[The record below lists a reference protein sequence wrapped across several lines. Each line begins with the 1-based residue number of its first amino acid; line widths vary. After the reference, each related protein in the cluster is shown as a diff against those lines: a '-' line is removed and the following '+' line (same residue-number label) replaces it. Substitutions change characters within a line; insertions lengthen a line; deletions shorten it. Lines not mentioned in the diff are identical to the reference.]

1 METIKNLKVNLES
14 KILSSKNVVIVPH
27 SRIDFDA
34 FASAVGISLIVEKLE
49 RKSMILIDDPIYNLD
64 SSVKGVIDDA
74 RKKFNIV
81 NRENC
86 LKEINSNDLVVLTD
100 VNKSNLICLSEQL
113 KEINKENIIVVDHHD
128 EGPTTVDAMYKYIN
142 TTVSSASEI
151 VVKLLN
157 LFKVKYCPE
166 IANYLLAGI
175 HLDTCRLTKNTTP
188 DTFKI
193 VARLMESGASSSVI
207 DDWFAEDFESDKKVL
222 ELVSKAI
229 ISKYSYAIVMADED
243 CEYTREEIAKVADR
257 LLKYGVDA
265 AFAIGYI
272 EKNLI
277 SISARSKDKVNVGE
291 IMKELDGGGNK
302 HSAATKLTDTNI
314 KEVGKRL
321 IKLIEP
327 PYIIK

>member
-1 METIKNLKVNLES
+1 METIKDLKVNLES

-27 SRIDFDA
+27 NRIDFDA

-49 RKSMILIDDPIYNLD
+49 RQSMILVDDPIYNLD

-81 NRENC
+81 N
-86 LKEINSNDLVVLTD
+86 KEKCIKTFDDDDLVILTD

-113 KEINKENIIVVDHHD
+113 KEVNKENIVVIDHHD
-128 EGPTTVDAMYKYIN
+128 EGLTTIDAAHKYIN
-142 TTVSSASEI
+142 TSASSASEI

-157 LFKVKYCPE
+157 LFKIKYCPE

-193 VARLMESGASSSVI
+193 VARLMESGASSCVI
-207 DDWFAEDFESDKKVL
+207 DKWFTEDFESDKKVL

-229 ISKYSYAIVMADED
+229 ISKYSYAIVMAEEGS
-243 CEYTREEIAKVADR
+243 EYTREEIAKVSDY

-272 EKNLI
+272 EENLI
-277 SISARSKDKVNVGE
+277 SISARSKERVNVGE
-291 IMKELDGGGNK
+291 IMKELDGGGNRF
-302 HSAATKLTDTNI
+302 SAATKLTDTNI
-314 KEVGKRL
+314 EEVGKRL

-327 PYIIK
+327 PYIVK

>member
-1 METIKNLKVNLES
+1 METIKDLKVNLES

-27 SRIDFDA
+27 NRIDFDA
-34 FASAVGISLIVEKLE
+34 FASSVGISLIVEKLD
-49 RKSMILIDDPIYNLD
+49 RQSTILIDDPIYNLD

-74 RKKFNIV
+74 RKKLNIV
-81 NRENC
+81 N
-86 LKEINSNDLVVLTD
+86 KEKCIKTLSPDDLVVLTD
-100 VNKSNLICLSEQL
+100 VNKTNLICLSEQL
-113 KEINKENIIVVDHHD
+113 KELDRENIVVIDHHD
-128 EGPTTVDAMYKYIN
+128 EGPTTIDSVHKYIN
-142 TTVSSASEI
+142 TSASSASEI

-157 LFKVKYCPE
+157 LFKIKYCPE
-166 IANYLLAGI
+166 VANYLLAGI

-193 VARLMESGASSSVI
+193 VARLMENGASNSVI
-207 DDWFAEDFESDKKVL
+207 DNWFTEDFESDKKVL

-229 ISKYSYAIVMADED
+229 ISKYSYAIVMADENS
-243 CEYTREEIAKVADR
+243 EYTREEIAKVSDH

-265 AFAIGYI
+265 AFAIGYV
-272 EKNLI
+272 EENLI

-291 IMKELDGGGNK
+291 IMKELDGGGNS

-314 KEVGKRL
+314 EEVGKRL

-327 PYIIK
+327 PYLIK